1 MQTIQNTQA
10 NIKNTTTM
18 SLTPMTMSLP
28 QLNSQIGR
36 SNSKL
41 YVEFVRNFGEV
52 FITDLMNVM
61 RQLHNENQNKT
72 EKPPIEESFE
82 LMQEH
87 FQEVLDARMEQM
99 NDEMPRSVRGRKPKA
114 KTIVAVED
122 TDDEGEKRGR
132 PKKEEAKLEQTS
144 LDSEQQKVLANAKA
158 AASKPKKATATKN
171 NSKGKTPKMFRRIE
185 RTTVKNNNKEKRE
198 KVWRKPDYELKDGE
212 VFLNTWAVSQK
223 TPNAKT
229 PTFDNEAD
237 AFKAMNGETV
247 KATQETTVN
256 IPKQAAKKETVEE
269 VVATEVKQVVE
280 EVVKHVEII
289 EKPVEQELKTDHY
302 NEENEGV
309 ETDGDEGI
317 DGIEND
323 DDETTVEVITT
334 TEEKVE
340 DNKFD
345 IQKTFNPTEPY
356 APFTGVDE
364 MIGELI
370 RFTDKTSVNYGKIIN
385 KNTLQVFGWVD
396 PNDDEQ
402 YVEEQPD
409 YVEEQDEDDI
419 IDCDWDF

>member
-10 NIKNTTTM
+10 NIKNTTITM
-18 SLTPMTMSLP
+18 SLS
-28 QLNSQIGR
+28 QLNSQIVKA
-36 SNSKL
+36 NSKL
-41 YVEFVRNFGEV
+41 FVEFARNFGEDLLN
-52 FITDLMNVM
+52 DLMNVM
-61 RQLHNENQNKT
+61 RQLHNENQNKQR
-72 EKPPIEESFE
+72 PSVEESFE
-82 LMQEH
+82 LMQEK

-99 NDEMPRSVRGRKPKA
+99 SNEVPRAVRGRKPKA
-114 KTIVAVED
+114 KNIVAVED

-132 PKKEEAKLEQTS
+132 PRKEEAKLEQTS

-158 AASKPKKATATKN
+158 AASKPKKATTATKKK
-171 NSKGKTPKMFRRIE
+171 SKGKAPKMFRRIE
-185 RTTVKNNNKEKRE
+185 RTVVKKGKEKRE

-247 KATQETTVN
+247 EATPETTVN

-280 EVVKHVEII
+280 EVVKQVEII
-289 EKPVEQELKTDHY
+289 EKPVEKELTTETY
-302 NEENEGV
+302 NDEDEGV
-309 ETDGDEGI
+309 ITDGDEGI
-317 DGIEND
+317 DGIEKDDEILDLEKKINDLDNQINAESD
-323 DDETTVEVITT
+323 DDKI
-334 TEEKVE
+334 
-340 DNKFD
+340 D

-356 APFTGVDE
+356 ALFTGVDE
-364 MIGELI
+364 LCGELI
-370 RFTDKTSVNYGKIIN
+370 TFTDKTSDNYGKIIN
-385 KNTLQVFGWVD
+385 KNTLEVFGWVD

-409 YVEEQDEDDI
+409 YVEEQDDD
-419 IDCDWDF
+419 DDVLDADWDF

>member
-1 MQTIQNTQA
+1 
-10 NIKNTTTM
+10 M
-18 SLTPMTMSLP
+18 SLS
-28 QLNSQIGR
+28 QLNSQIVKA
-36 SNSKL
+36 NSKL
-41 YVEFVRNFGEV
+41 FVEFARNFGEDLLN
-52 FITDLMNVM
+52 DLMNVM
-61 RQLHNENQNKT
+61 RQLHNENQNKQR
-72 EKPPIEESFE
+72 PSVEESFE
-82 LMQEH
+82 LMQEK

-99 NDEMPRSVRGRKPKA
+99 SNEVPRAVRGRKPKA

-132 PKKEEAKLEQTS
+132 PRKEEAKLEQTS

-158 AASKPKKATATKN
+158 AASKPKTNNNTKKK
-171 NSKGKTPKMFRRIE
+171 SKGKAPKMFRRIE
-185 RTTVKNNNKEKRE
+185 RTVVKKGKEKRE

-247 KATQETTVN
+247 EATPETTVN

-269 VVATEVKQVVE
+269 VVATEVKQVVNEVVE
-280 EVVKHVEII
+280 EVVKQVEII
-289 EKPVEQELKTDHY
+289 EKPVEKELTTETY
-302 NEENEGV
+302 NDEDDGV
-309 ETDGDEGI
+309 ITDGDEGI
-317 DGIEND
+317 DGIEK
-323 DDETTVEVITT
+323 DDEILDLEKKITDLDSQIDAET
-334 TEEKVE
+334 DDKI
-340 DNKFD
+340 D

-364 MIGELI
+364 LCGELI
-370 RFTDKTSVNYGKIIN
+370 TFTDKTSNNYGKIIN
-385 KNTLQVFGWVD
+385 KNTLEVFGWVD

-409 YVEEQDEDDI
+409 YVEEEEDDEDV
-419 IDCDWDF
+419 IDADWDF

>member
-1 MQTIQNTQA
+1 
-10 NIKNTTTM
+10 M
-18 SLTPMTMSLP
+18 SLTPMSMSLP
-28 QLNSQIGR
+28 QLNSQIKR

-61 RQLHNENQNKT
+61 RQLHNENQNK
-72 EKPPIEESFE
+72 ERPSVEESFE
-82 LMQEH
+82 LMQEK

-99 NDEMPRSVRGRKPKA
+99 SDDMPRAVRGRKPKA

-158 AASKPKKATATKN
+158 AASKPKKATVATKKK
-171 NSKGKTPKMFRRIE
+171 SKGKAPKIFRRVE
-185 RTTVKNNNKEKRE
+185 RTVVKNNGKENRE
-198 KVWRKPDYELKDGE
+198 KVWRKHDYELKDGE

-229 PTFDNEAD
+229 PTLDNEAD

-247 KATQETTVN
+247 EATPETTVN

-280 EVVKHVEII
+280 EVVKQVEII
-289 EKPVEQELKTDHY
+289 EKPVEKELTTETY
-302 NEENEGV
+302 NDEDDGV
-309 ETDGDEGI
+309 ITDGDEGI
-317 DGIEND
+317 DGIEK
-323 DDETTVEVITT
+323 DDETLDL
-334 TEEKVE
+334 EKKINDLDSQINAE
-340 DNKFD
+340 TDDKID

-364 MIGELI
+364 LCGELI
-370 RFTDKTSVNYGKIIN
+370 TFTDKTSNNYGKIIN
-385 KNTLQVFGWVD
+385 KNTLEVFGWVD

-409 YVEEQDEDDI
+409 YVEDQEDDDDVM
-419 IDCDWDF
+419 DCDWDF

>member
-10 NIKNTTTM
+10 NIKNTTITM
-18 SLTPMTMSLP
+18 SLS
-28 QLNSQIGR
+28 QLNSQIVKA
-36 SNSKL
+36 NSKL
-41 YVEFVRNFGEV
+41 FVEFARNFGEDLLN
-52 FITDLMNVM
+52 DLMNVM
-61 RQLHNENQNKT
+61 RQLHNENQNKQR
-72 EKPPIEESFE
+72 PSVEESFE
-82 LMQEH
+82 LMQEK

-99 NDEMPRSVRGRKPKA
+99 SNEVPRAVRGRKPKA
-114 KTIVAVED
+114 KNIVAVED

-132 PKKEEAKLEQTS
+132 PRKEEAKLEQTS

-158 AASKPKKATATKN
+158 AASKPKKATTATKKK
-171 NSKGKTPKMFRRIE
+171 SKGKAPKMFRRIE
-185 RTTVKNNNKEKRE
+185 RTVVKKGKEKRE

-247 KATQETTVN
+247 EATPETTVN
-256 IPKQAAKKETVEE
+256 IPKEAAKKETVEE

-280 EVVKHVEII
+280 EVKQVEII
-289 EKPVEQELKTDHY
+289 EKPVEKELTTETY
-302 NEENEGV
+302 NDEDEGV
-309 ETDGDEGI
+309 ITDGDEGI

-323 DDETTVEVITT
+323 EETTVEVKTT
-334 TEEKVE
+334 TEEDE
-340 DNKFD
+340 DDKID

-356 APFTGVDE
+356 ALFTGVDE
-364 MIGELI
+364 LCGELI
-370 RFTDKTSVNYGKIIN
+370 TFTDKTSDNYGKIIN
-385 KNTLQVFGWVD
+385 KNTLEVFGWVD

-409 YVEEQDEDDI
+409 YVEEQDDD
-419 IDCDWDF
+419 DDVLDADWDF

>member
-18 SLTPMTMSLP
+18 SLFKQHMR
-28 QLNSQIGR
+28 QITKTLAKGE
-36 SNSKL
+36 
-41 YVEFVRNFGEV
+41 VEFIRNFGEEL
-52 FITDLMNVM
+52 INDLMNVM
-61 RQLHNENQNKT
+61 RQLHNENQNKQS
-72 EKPPIEESFE
+72 PSVEESFE
-82 LMQEH
+82 LMQEK
-87 FQEVLDARMEQM
+87 FQEVLDSRMELM
-99 NDEMPRSVRGRKPKA
+99 SNEVPRSVRGRKPKA
-114 KTIVAVED
+114 KNIVAVED

-132 PKKEEAKLEQTS
+132 PRKEEAKLEQTS

-158 AASKPKKATATKN
+158 AANKPKKATAPKKK
-171 NSKGKTPKMFRRIE
+171 SKGKAPKIFRRIE
-185 RTTVKNNNKEKRE
+185 RTVVKKNGKEKRE

-223 TPNAKT
+223 TPSSKT

-247 KATQETTVN
+247 ETTQATTVN

-280 EVVKHVEII
+280 ELVEEVVNQVEII
-289 EKPVEQELKTDHY
+289 EKPVEKELTTEAYED
-302 NEENEGV
+302 EGV

-317 DGIEND
+317 DGIEK
-323 DDETTVEVITT
+323 DDEILDL
-334 TEEKVE
+334 EKKINDLDSQINAE
-340 DNKFD
+340 TDDKID
-345 IQKTFNPTEPY
+345 IQTTFNPTEPY

-364 MIGELI
+364 LCGELI
-370 RFTDKTSVNYGKIIN
+370 TFTDKTSNNYGKIIN
-385 KNTLQVFGWVD
+385 KNTLEVFGWVD

-409 YVEEQDEDDI
+409 YIEEDDEDV
-419 IDCDWDF
+419 IDAEWDF